1 LLRFGFLLLCAASAA
16 LSSLDAL
23 HMLQLESYQLPG
35 YFRWFGQNRARA
47 LGWPAAIGAGGALL
61 GLCLW
66 LLAPQSAA
74 LRLTAPLCS
83 LGLALLWLFLRKKRP
98 AKKPLKLT
106 QRASRLLLAAFLVN
120 LLAALLVSFPYGG
133 WLSLFLPAFAALS
146 LPLAG
151 FLVAPL
157 ERGINLWYFRDAQR
171 MLRESPNLIKIG
183 ITGSYGKTSAKFILG
198 TILGERYKTLITPSS
213 YNTPMG
219 VTRVI
224 REQLK
229 PEHEVFVAEMGARH
243 KGDIREMCQLV
254 PPDIGVLTSV
264 GPQHLETFG
273 NIETVAATK
282 FELIEALGEEGRAF
296 FAADGGWSEVLYA
309 QARGPKTL
317 AGLKENATVR
327 AKAIGVSPE
336 GSSFTLVSPEG
347 EIECKTRLLG
357 RHNVQN
363 ICLCAAVA
371 LHLGLSPAELAR
383 GIAKL
388 QPVEHRLQLLRGA
401 GGVTVIDDAFNANP
415 EGAKAALDVLLGFE
429 GRRIVVTP
437 GMVELGSEEEAR
449 NREFGRQMA
458 AVVDVALLIGKKRA
472 QPILEG
478 MLEKGF
484 AAENA
489 HCLDDL
495 AGATAFLA
503 REGRPGDVVL
513 FENDLP
519 DNY

>member
-1 LLRFGFLLLCAASAA
+1 MLRFGFLLLCAASAA
-16 LSSLDAL
+16 LASLDAL

-35 YFRWFGQNRARA
+35 YFRWLGQNRARA
-47 LGWPAAIGAGGALL
+47 FRWPALIGLGGALA
-61 GLCLW
+61 GLCLL
-66 LLAPQSAA
+66 LLAPSFAA
-74 LRLTAPLCS
+74 LRLIAPLLS
-83 LGLALLWLFLRKKRP
+83 LGLSLLWLFLRKKRP
-98 AKKPLKLT
+98 AKKPFKLT
-106 QRASRLLLAAFLVN
+106 QRAARLLLTAFLVN
-120 LLAALLVSFPYGG
+120 LFAAFLVSFPYGG
-133 WLSLFLPAFAALS
+133 LLSLLLPAFAAFS
-146 LPLAG
+146 LPLAA
-151 FLVAPL
+151 FAVAPV
-157 ERGINLWYFRDAQR
+157 ERGVNLWYFRDAQR
-171 MLRESPNLIKIG
+171 MLHDSPGLIKIG
-183 ITGSYGKTSAKFILG
+183 ITGSYGKTSTKFILG
-198 TILGERYKTLITPSS
+198 TILSERYKTLVTPSS

-243 KGDIREMCQLV
+243 RGDIREMCELV

-273 NIETVAATK
+273 SIETVAATK
-282 FELIEALGEEGRAF
+282 FELIEAIGDEGHAF

-309 QARGPKTL
+309 QARVPKTL
-317 AGLKENATVR
+317 AGLKENASVR
-327 AKAIGVSPE
+327 AKAASVSPE
-336 GSSFTLVSPEG
+336 GSSFTLVSPAG
-347 EIECKTRLLG
+347 EIECQTRLLG

-371 LHLGLSPAELAR
+371 LHLGLSLDEVAR

-415 EGAKAALDVLLGFE
+415 EGAKAALDVLMGFE

-458 AVVDVALLIGKKRA
+458 GVADVALLIGKRRA

-478 MLEKGF
+478 LLEKGF
-484 AAENA
+484 NEESA